1 MDQTIFCFNGF
12 HSTEYFMFIDSATD
26 DVSEEIGKLIRA
38 AGQEDASGSRRW
50 FAAMLEAGDSKQFC
64 DRLKVGVKVFH
75 ELRTKLFLED
85 AT

>member
-26 DVSEEIGKLIRA
+26 DVSESIGRLIRK

-50 FAAMLEAGDSKQFC
+50 YASMLANEVIAILTAKESK
-64 DRLKVGVKVFH
+64 
-75 ELRTKLFLED
+75 
-85 AT
+85 